1 MIRGFSFVAVCGL
14 LGLAWYFRAGFQ
26 PSSEPAAAVPAVAPV
41 RALVHSLGR
50 LEPASRV
57 LELYPESGNEGV
69 TVRELHVAEGEDVA
83 AGQLLVT
90 LDNVDR
96 RRAKLAESEARLRA
110 AEVRLQQV
118 QAGAKAG
125 DLAAQQALVSLAE
138 RQSQVARREVERARQ
153 LHARKAL
160 SDEQLEEQQW
170 ELDRLLLEKQ
180 RAEGGLAGLSEI
192 RQTDLRAA
200 ETEIDAARAAVE
212 TARAELSGSELKA
225 PISGRVL
232 RIRSFPG
239 ERIDAAG
246 LLELANVGEMQ
257 AVAEVYEGDVGLLS
271 RGLRAKVMLDAS
283 GEELSGVVSEIGNAV
298 ARKVVLTNDPVS
310 DTDAR
315 VVEVRIDL
323 DARSSARVQRLSNAR
338 VEVFI
343 QLDAAAHDE
352 SRTSREN
359 PVIGYRR

>member
-1 MIRGFSFVAVCGL
+1 
-14 LGLAWYFRAGFQ
+14 
-26 PSSEPAAAVPAVAPV
+26 
-41 RALVHSLGR
+41 
-50 LEPASRV
+50 
-57 LELYPESGNEGV
+57 
-69 TVRELHVAEGEDVA
+69 
-83 AGQLLVT
+83 
-90 LDNVDR
+90 
-96 RRAKLAESEARLRA
+96 
-110 AEVRLQQV
+110 VRLQQV

-352 SRTSREN
+352 SRTSRET

>member
-1 MIRGFSFVAVCGL
+1 MLSFAALCGL
-14 LGLAWYFRAGFQ
+14 SGLVWYFRAGLERA
-26 PSSEPAAAVPAVAPV
+26 SVPAVSVPAAVPV
-41 RALVHSLGR
+41 RAIVHSLGR
-50 LEPASRV
+50 LEPASRL

-69 TVRELHVAEGEDVA
+69 TVRELHVSEGEDVE

-138 RQSQVARREVERARQ
+138 RQSQVARRDVERARQ
-153 LHARKAL
+153 LHARKAI

-170 ELDRLLLEKQ
+170 ELDRVLLEKQ
-180 RAEGGLAGLSEI
+180 RAEGSLAGLSEI
-192 RQTDLRAA
+192 RDTDLRAA

-212 TARAELSGSELKA
+212 SARAELSGSELRS
-225 PISGRVL
+225 PIAGRVL
-232 RIRSFPG
+232 RIRTFPG

-246 LLELANVGEMQ
+246 LLQLANVGQMQ
-257 AVAEVYEGDVGLLS
+257 AVAEVYEGDVGQLS
-271 RGLRAKVMLDAS
+271 RGLRAKVVLDAS
-283 GEELSGVVSEIGNAV
+283 GDELSGIVSEIGNAV

-323 DARSSARVQRLSNAR
+323 DRPSSARVERLSNAR

-343 QLDAAAHDE
+343 ELDAAVHNE
-352 SRTSREN
+352 SRAPRET